1 MLIDQTCRTSM
12 TPVISNQLNYI
23 NLSYSTPLFSLTLH
37 FISFDFL
44 RIRFANSLSGTENF
58 FQNKDAQFA
67 ALSAL
72 RLTANCPYGI
82 AQDEME
88 VEEGIELTVREQGKR
103 QMLSLLSYLKET

>member
-1 MLIDQTCRTSM
+1 M
-12 TPVISNQLNYI
+12 
-23 NLSYSTPLFSLTLH
+23 
-37 FISFDFL
+37 
-44 RIRFANSLSGTENF
+44 SGTENF

-88 VEEGIELTVREQGKR
+88 GEEGTIEVTVKEQAKR
-103 QMLSLLSYLKET
+103 QMQSLLSYIREA